1 METVKWILTIAM
13 AVLSVLTV
21 IYIAR
26 GWRK

>member
-1 METVKWILTIAM
+1 METVKWILTIAT
-13 AVLSVLTV
+13 AVFSVLTV